1 MARHGEGLTMLR
13 LQIESVAT
21 GLPRGDGVLS
31 FVGDKIP
38 PLIVD
43 RDYLQRF
50 KPQKGGWFI
59 LTDANE
65 ASYEPPGTPC

>member
-21 GLPRGDGVLS
+21 GRPRGDGVLS

-38 PLIVD
+38 LLIVD
-43 RDYLQRF
+43 RDYLKRF
-50 KPQKGGWFI
+50 APRKGGWFI

-65 ASYEPPGTPC
+65 ASYEPPRKPC